1 MMITSTDRWERRIPL
16 GIFFAALAVRLLF
29 TLWMHDH
36 YFFYHHP
43 SADVLYYQTW
53 ARDIAT
59 GNILGT
65 KVFFGLPLYP
75 YVLAILDR
83 IALGQTEI
91 IRLFHL
97 ILGSLNCV
105 MLYQLGKLLFSRT
118 AGLLAAALMS
128 VHFLMI
134 YYDWLMMPVTLITA
148 LSLVILL
155 ALTQWEQFR
164 SQRQW
169 LILGTLIGAAIL
181 GDGKFLFF
189 LLTCVVW
196 FWFRHSRARRSVGV
210 MMLAAVSIVG
220 TCAVR
225 NKIVSGDWVAIS
237 AQSGLSFYAGNHQ
250 GATGTYVNP
259 GFIRP
264 THGGQDED
272 QRIAAEAIMNRRMSP
287 AEVSRFWQSRGI
299 RFIQESPG
307 DYLRLV
313 LRKARLFFQETEDA
327 YDLDLLF
334 LKDEKDRL
342 DFNPLM
348 ILFPMAILGM
358 GFSRS
363 QWRSRPFIIFLILS
377 QLLMTMVFFLTT
389 RHRAT
394 IIPVLLLFQSIT
406 VIWLIHQCRTGRWV
420 RCARVLLIIAI
431 FAYTLPVIR
440 MDKKVLTANRSAKA
454 GAVYLKRG
462 DLPEA
467 LRQYEIAL
475 TLNPEDSNTLYNL
488 GNVYV
493 AQNNLKQA
501 ARSYKEALQICPYNV
516 DALFNLAYVAEQ
528 QGDPSHALLLYRQ
541 VEAYQ
546 PDTPDVLFRMAK
558 LYADSGN
565 CPQAIELYQRMI
577 ALEPNLEPKLRPY
590 INHCPNQE
598 ISPNQ

>member
-1 MMITSTDRWERRIPL
+1 MITSTDRWERRIPL

-53 ARDIAT
+53 AHDIAT
-59 GNILGT
+59 GNFIGT
-65 KVFFGLPLYP
+65 KVFSGLPLYP
-75 YVLAILDR
+75 YILAVLDR
-83 IALGQTEI
+83 ISLGHTEI

-118 AGLLAAALMS
+118 AGLLAAGLMS
-128 VHFLMI
+128 VHFLMM
-134 YYDWLMMPVTLITA
+134 YYDWLMMPVTLIIA
-148 LSLVILL
+148 VSLIILL
-155 ALTQWEQFR
+155 ALTQWDRLR
-164 SQRQW
+164 STRQW
-169 LILGTLIGAAIL
+169 LILGILLGGGIL

-189 LLTCVVW
+189 LLICAAW
-196 FWFRHSRARRSVGV
+196 FWFRRPQTRKSIII
-210 MMLAAVSIVG
+210 MILAAASIVG
-220 TCAVR
+220 LCALR

-237 AQSGLSFYAGNHQ
+237 AQSGLSFYAGNHP

-264 THGGQDED
+264 THGGQDDD
-272 QRIAAEAIMNRRMSP
+272 QRIAAEAIMNHRMSP
-287 AEVSRFWQSRGI
+287 AQVSRFWQSRAI
-299 RFIQESPG
+299 RFIQQHP
-307 DYLRLV
+307 DAYLQLI
-313 LRKARLFFQETEDA
+313 LRKTRLFFQETEDA

-363 QWRSRPFIIFLILS
+363 QWRSRPFILFLVLS

-406 VIWLIHQCRTGRWV
+406 VIWLIRQCRTGRWV
-420 RCARVLLIIAI
+420 RCAGVLLIIAI

-454 GAVYLKRG
+454 GAVYLKQG
-462 DLPEA
+462 NLAQA
-467 LRQYEIAL
+467 LQQYTIAL
-475 TLNPEDSNTLYNL
+475 ALDPNDSNTLYNL
-488 GNVYV
+488 GNVYI
-493 AQNNLKQA
+493 AQKNLDQA
-501 ARSYKEALQICPYNV
+501 AQSYEAALGICPYNV

-528 QGDPSHALLLYRQ
+528 QGDLAHALDLYRQ
-541 VEAYQ
+541 VETYQ
-546 PDTPDVLFRMAK
+546 PDTPDVLFRMAN
-558 LYADSGN
+558 LYAKSGN
-565 CPQAIELYQRMI
+565 CPQAVQFYRKMIRLQPDLETELT
-577 ALEPNLEPKLRPY
+577 PY
-590 INHCPNQE
+590 MTHCPHHE
-598 ISPNQ
+598 ISPNY